1 MTRFSTKPFESGAD
15 TKTESAPVIGP
26 EKKLLLQLF
35 FSVPAGKKLESR
47 VLVKCLFAL
56 RFEKASIIFDVVKF
70 SDRLLSLG
78 SSDR

>member
-1 MTRFSTKPFESGAD
+1 M
-15 TKTESAPVIGP
+15 
-26 EKKLLLQLF
+26 
-35 FSVPAGKKLESR
+35 
-47 VLVKCLFAL
+47 LVKSLFAL